1 MKVHN
6 AIIHSFIQK
15 GQDNHS
21 YYINMVLYFILK
33 YTLKYTQND
42 ISAQQ

>member
-6 AIIHSFIQK
+6 AFIHSFIQK
-15 GQDNHS
+15 GQDDHS

-33 YTLKYTQND
+33 YTLYKMTLTLN
-42 ISAQQ
+42 SK